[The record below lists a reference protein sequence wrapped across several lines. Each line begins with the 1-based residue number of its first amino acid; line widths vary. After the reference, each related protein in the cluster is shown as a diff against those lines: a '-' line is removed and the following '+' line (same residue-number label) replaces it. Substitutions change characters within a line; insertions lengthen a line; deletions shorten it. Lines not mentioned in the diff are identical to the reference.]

1 MMKFF
6 SIMVLAIFSLNA
18 SAQDCASNIAQLK
31 TLVGNNGLALNWTE
45 NTKKNPL
52 HLTLKDGAGNLNLR
66 LKTVKGEWAN
76 VTGVICTR
84 GDNYVAKVAK
94 IDWGPE
100 APGIAKAAGIKEI
113 KLKLPYPNVLKVSV
127 SLLSFEFS
135 PAE

>member
-1 MMKFF
+1 MMKFLSAF
-6 SIMVLAIFSLNA
+6 FLLVLSYNVM
-18 SAQDCASNIAQLK
+18 AQDCASNIAGLK
-31 TLVGNNGLALNWTE
+31 NLVGNNGLPLQWAE

-52 HLTLKDGAGNLNLR
+52 LLTLKEGGGLLNLR
-66 LKTVKGEWAN
+66 LRTAKGEWAN
-76 VTGVICTR
+76 VTGTICTR
-84 GDNYVAKVAK
+84 GDNYVAKVSK

-127 SLLSFEFS
+127 SLLSFEFN